1 LLHEITRFIET
12 HPHWFGFRLAVL
24 MSLIAT
30 GIAFLQPQ
38 FLEKIELK
46 TLDQRFVLR
55 GPIPVDK
62 RIVILAVD
70 DNSLSEIGR
79 WPWPRDKIGRI
90 VDRVLGD
97 YGARVVGF
105 DAVFSEA
112 QENPISESVRLL
124 SQTGQSRKDI
134 SSWLRK
140 HRKTGDLD
148 AGFEALLSKYADRIV
163 LGYFFY
169 PYGADVSN
177 RIRRTLNQES
187 ALLQPSAIPAAIS
200 GKMPSNIVRMVAVEG
215 NLPRFTR
222 AVDVAGH
229 FNFFPDSDGM
239 MRRVPLLAELDGFF
253 YPSLDLQTL
262 RVAMGW
268 PPISAEVSDIGIEKL
283 SIGDHQLPIGLDG
296 SMLLN
301 HYGPGRSFTH
311 ISAADVLRGR
321 ADPAIFRDAIVLL
334 GVTAIGVFDSRPN
347 PYDSVFPGVE
357 GHAAAISNMLHNEH
371 IKRPLWLQASE
382 LLGVLVLGLICG
394 RLVSGR
400 GPVVQSLTILSAPT
414 LVVFSAIWLF
424 SSYGLWVKMVYLLLG
439 VLMATVPTTLFEY
452 IIEARKRVFINDA
465 FSHYL
470 APDVVKDLAAHPEQ
484 LNLGGE
490 EKELTAFFSDIAG
503 FSTFSERLTPP
514 ELVRFLNKYL
524 SEMSDIILARGGTI
538 DKYEGDAIIA
548 FFGAPLDMPDH
559 AYQCVMAAIE
569 QQRVLIDLHKGWVE
583 EGLPEIHV
591 RIGLNSGAI
600 VVGNMGTAR
609 RMDYTMMG
617 DNVNLASRLEGVC
630 KHYGVPILISGD
642 TFDMVRDRI
651 AARFVDRVRVV
662 GRSVPVDIYVPLAEH
677 CDVPEEDM
685 RLASAYKEAWE
696 KMVQR
701 DFTMASAMFDKLCA
715 ENPGDG
721 PCKILQARVHAFMR
735 AAPSEDWDGVHL
747 LKTKK

>member
-1 LLHEITRFIET
+1 LLQEITRFIET

-46 TLDQRFVLR
+46 TLDERFTIR
-55 GPIPVDK
+55 GPIPVNE

-90 VDRVLGD
+90 VDRVLGE

-112 QENPISESVRLL
+112 QENPLSESVRLL
-124 SQTGQSRKDI
+124 SQAGQSRKDI
-134 SSWLRK
+134 SSWLK
-140 HRKTGDLD
+140 NHRKTGDLD
-148 AGFEALLSKYADRIV
+148 AKFEALLSKYNDRIV

-187 ALLQPSAIPAAIS
+187 TLLQPSAIPATIS
-200 GKMPSNIVRMVAVEG
+200 GKMPSNIVRMIAVEG

-239 MRRVPLLAELDGFF
+239 VRRVPLLAELDGFF

-268 PPISAEVSDIGIEKL
+268 PFISAEVSDIGIEKL
-283 SIGDHQLPIGLDG
+283 SIGDHLLPVGPDG

-311 ISAADVLRGR
+311 ISAADVLKGR
-321 ADPAIFRDAIVLL
+321 ANPAVFRDAIVLL
-334 GVTAIGVFDSRPN
+334 GVTAIGVFDSRPI

-357 GHAAAISNMLHNEH
+357 GHAAAISNILNNEY

-382 LLGVLVLGLICG
+382 LLGVLILGLICG

-400 GPVVQSLTILSAPT
+400 GPVVQSLAILGAPM
-414 LVVFSAIWLF
+414 LIVFSAIWLF
-424 SSYGLWVKMVYLLLG
+424 SSYGLWVKTVYLLLG

-452 IIEARKRVFINDA
+452 VIEARKRVFINDA

-490 EKELTAFFSDIAG
+490 EKDLTAFFSDIAS

-514 ELVRFLNKYL
+514 ELVQFLNKYL

-569 QQRVLIDLHKGWVE
+569 QQRALIDLHKEWVE

-591 RIGLNSGAI
+591 RIGLNSGPI
-600 VVGNMGTAR
+600 VVGNMGTAK

-630 KHYGVPILISGD
+630 KQYKAPILISGE
-642 TFDMVRDRI
+642 TFEMVKDRL

-662 GRSVPVDIYVPLAEH
+662 GRSNPVAIYIPLGKHDTVSREAL
-677 CDVPEEDM
+677 VF
-685 RLASAYKEAWE
+685 AAAYRKAWE
-696 KMVQR
+696 AVSRR
-701 DFTMASAMFDKLCA
+701 DFTVASAMFDKLCA
-715 ENPGDG
+715 ENPEDG
-721 PCKILQARVHAFMR
+721 PCKVLQARVHTFLQT
-735 AAPSEDWDGVHL
+735 APSEDWDGVHL